1 MDEGKRPPPTNSRLR
16 VSSSAPLLPR
26 LDGSTILVVESHRF
40 RSLMLGQALE
50 EQGAEIIQVVD
61 ENALE
66 DELRHCQFDA
76 AVLAL
81 DVEYCACIDVMWRLH
96 SRTPPCATV
105 LVMNQPNEK
114 LVREAF
120 FVGAAACLVRPIGRR
135 RLLNACRHALDS
147 SRIWR
152 EAFSPPRRV
161 PSSPRRRLPALTA
174 REREVLEHIVRG
186 QGNRDVA
193 EDLHVTVRTVK
204 YHVTNLLQKFGVTS
218 RVELIARY
226 MATMDDAR

>member
-1 MDEGKRPPPTNSRLR
+1 
-16 VSSSAPLLPR
+16 
-26 LDGSTILVVESHRF
+26 LVVESHRF

-161 PSSPRRRLPALTA
+161 PTSPRRRLPALTA